1 MPGGIQAET
10 AGGTIEDAAVT
21 DLLLLVLKT
30 TINTNQQSCNC
41 RTSHQA
47 TDVNF
52 LYFLHLRPRLDI
64 NGLCLSLF
72 YNAKVKIY
80 VLFVLLLLSQNA
92 NKIVNDYLTLF
103 VYSTVIFPHS

>member
-21 DLLLLVLKT
+21 DILLLVLST

-41 RTSHQA
+41 QTSHQA

-52 LYFLHLRPRLDI
+52 LYF
-64 NGLCLSLF
+64 
-72 YNAKVKIY
+72 
-80 VLFVLLLLSQNA
+80 
-92 NKIVNDYLTLF
+92 
-103 VYSTVIFPHS
+103 